1 MVTIKAG
8 TPSHHGKLSWL
19 AGILPRTRWAVSI
32 FYCTLADA
40 EREAVEGVAKRQGD
54 NRPKRGLV
62 PVKRLELA
70 CKWFVQQKD
79 AWSCRRIPMQVQLPK
94 YSVTT

>member
-40 EREAVEGVAKRQGD
+40 EREAVEGVGRSG
-54 NRPKRGLV
+54 
-62 PVKRLELA
+62 
-70 CKWFVQQKD
+70 QQRD
-79 AWSCRRIPMQVQLPK
+79 RATIGPSVDWCRSSGWS
-94 YSVTT
+94 